1 MYTHTYIYNH
11 IYIYNHTHIYNHI
24 YILNILYL
32 LYVMY
37 LFVFNGVFHIF
48 LYLMDIM
55 MWHSVVKRHNRAS
68 IARCF
73 DERIEEVS
81 TGRRA

>member
-1 MYTHTYIYNH
+1 
-11 IYIYNHTHIYNHI
+11 
-24 YILNILYL
+24 
-32 LYVMY
+32 MY